1 MVALPGG
8 KSRTKVLQIS
18 TPIGSSNITT
28 LFYRGGPASLMIETT
43 ENDRAMSRELTVV
56 LTVLGLAGGL
66 WLLVAAL

>member
-1 MVALPGG
+1 MD
-8 KSRTKVLQIS
+8 
-18 TPIGSSNITT
+18 
-28 LFYRGGPASLMIETT
+28 ETT